1 MELLRD
7 AKGEFLTI
15 DLAGA
20 SPPLVFRREEILKAT
35 EDILSDEGVRKQYS
49 DDLEERLASEEVTAA
64 AAPFHRRV
72 SSSSS
77 R

>member
-1 MELLRD
+1 MRNLAHLVELLRD

-20 SPPLVFRREEILKAT
+20 GAPLVFRREEVLKAT

-49 DDLEERLASEEVTAA
+49 DDLESVWHGGKKW
-64 AAPFHRRV
+64 HR
-72 SSSSS
+72 S
-77 R
+77 